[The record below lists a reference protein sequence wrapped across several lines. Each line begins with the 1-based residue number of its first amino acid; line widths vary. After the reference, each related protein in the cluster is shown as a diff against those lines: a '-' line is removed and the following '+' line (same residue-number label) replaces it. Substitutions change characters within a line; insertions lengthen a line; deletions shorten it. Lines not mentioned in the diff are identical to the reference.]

1 MTANRIVV
9 LSTSLGPIS
18 AQSPPDP
25 VAPMLIKVAAKI
37 RCNLQARLSAKPC
50 IIGMVIP
57 ARLA

>member
-9 LSTSLGPIS
+9 LSTALGPIS

-37 RCNLQARLSAKPC
+37 RCNLQARLSPPSHA
-50 IIGMVIP
+50 
-57 ARLA
+57 